1 MDEEEGTVWAEE
13 LLTAALTEGSV
24 AVGEGEPEPEDISSD
39 SSLSVVVTDEVGAR
53 RWGLTYH
60 VRTWLR
66 PRPAFGWWRL
76 SLGA

>member
-13 LLTAALTEGSV
+13 PLTAALTEGSV
-24 AVGEGEPEPEDISSD
+24 AVGEGEPDPEDISSD
-39 SSLSVVVTDEVGAR
+39 SSLSVVVTDEVEAR
-53 RWGLTYH
+53 RLGLTYH